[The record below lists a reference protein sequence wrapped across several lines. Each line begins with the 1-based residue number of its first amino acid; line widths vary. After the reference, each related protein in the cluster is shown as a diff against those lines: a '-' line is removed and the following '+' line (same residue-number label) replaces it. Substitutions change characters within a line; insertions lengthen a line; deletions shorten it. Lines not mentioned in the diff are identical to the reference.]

1 MGYRYYRV
9 ILVKADIIA
18 MVYSQNIRIFWIMPV
33 CRGTETDPYG
43 RTPHEALGPH
53 PGPDPRPNPGPDPLQ
68 WNSGNIISDP

>member
-33 CRGTETDPYG
+33 CQEEPKRTRMAEPHTKHWDLTQDPI
-43 RTPHEALGPH
+43 
-53 PGPDPRPNPGPDPLQ
+53 PDPTQDPAHY
-68 WNSGNIISDP
+68 NGTVGT